1 MKLWGGS
8 NETIIQTTSHIM
20 ASDPEKLGDCAQGGE
35 TEQFPR
41 KTTQNS
47 LFL

>member
-1 MKLWGGS
+1 MELWEGS
-8 NETIIQTTSHIM
+8 NETIIQTTSHIL
-20 ASDPEKLGDCAQGGE
+20 ASDPEKLGDCAQSGE

-41 KTTQNS
+41 KTAQNL